1 MIDDQIIVLKSTP
14 LFEKDII
21 IECFSREQ
29 GRISVFAKYAQVKNG
44 RFGGLL
50 QTMNHL
56 NVELKKYG
64 QSLYLNKATL
74 IDGFSKIKQSYK
86 KMSLIFFLFSVLKSM
101 TQMHQVNES
110 LFDLY
115 TDIMHQVNDSDEGL
129 LDQIKIDSYKSILL
143 NEGIATDDQVQ
154 HLTERMFVNM
164 IESYTNT
171 QLKGVL

>member
-1 MIDDQIIVLKSTP
+1 
-14 LFEKDII
+14 
-21 IECFSREQ
+21 
-29 GRISVFAKYAQVKNG
+29 
-44 RFGGLL
+44 
-50 QTMNHL
+50 
-56 NVELKKYG
+56 
-64 QSLYLNKATL
+64 
-74 IDGFSKIKQSYK
+74 
-86 KMSLIFFLFSVLKSM
+86 M
-101 TQMHQVNES
+101 TQMHQINEP

-154 HLTERMFVNM
+154 HLTERMFVSM